1 MALVSKKCN
10 KRIYFLNI
18 LMKSGSC
25 GAGNLAMGQLK
36 CCCAV
41 LSLHPRWLLKDTE
54 LFVTVTKH
62 SQLPLKRKE
71 REIH

>member
-1 MALVSKKCN
+1 
-10 KRIYFLNI
+10 
-18 LMKSGSC
+18 MKSGSC
-25 GAGNLAMGQLK
+25 GAGNLAMGWLK

-71 REIH
+71 RELH